1 MHRDLT
7 ATYRD
12 MMPGVRSRLDA
23 AELRRRLTAADVAV
37 LDVDECMMPG
47 FAQIALGHRL
57 LRDALSGGGPA
68 GARAVRI
75 GRLVALGACLYG
87 LKLLPGDPVRKNLR
101 LHTLYGRALRGVE
114 RAAFH
119 RVMPDVWRCVYPEV
133 RSCLRRLAERRPV
146 GVISLGL
153 DCLLDGLTAAL
164 AEGGNPIP
172 FRFLEGNRIIWRN
185 DRFAGLAPP
194 IRHGPRDKAAAFETV
209 AVRHGWRAPLVVGHN
224 ADETELCV
232 IAESAGGL
240 SIGIGARP
248 AHRDQFHVLLP
259 RGAWDRLE
267 EFLHAYDVG

>member
-7 ATYRD
+7 STYRD
-12 MMPGVRSRLDA
+12 VMPGVRSRLDA

-47 FAQIALGHRL
+47 FAQITLGHRL
-57 LRDALSGGGPA
+57 LLDATGAGGPA
-68 GARAVRI
+68 GPRVVRA
-75 GRLVALGACLYG
+75 GRLIALGTCLYG

-119 RVMPDVWRCVYPEV
+119 RVMPNVWRGVYPEV
-133 RSCLRRLAERRPV
+133 RPCLRRLAARRPI

-164 AEGGNPIP
+164 AEDGEPIP
-172 FRFLEGNRIIWRN
+172 FRFLVGNRVVWRD
-185 DRFAGLAPP
+185 DRFAGLAVP
-194 IRHGPRDKAAAFETV
+194 IRHGPRDKAAAFEK
-209 AVRHGWRAPLVVGHN
+209 AAARHGWRAPLVVGHN